1 MLGAHRAG
9 VKERRGASAPPA
21 NSRFALPAFKMCGYF
36 PTNGRT
42 FMDFAFNDEQLMIQD
57 VARRIA
63 QEKIAPSAEQ
73 FDRSGEFPLEN
84 IRLLG
89 ENGLMGIEVPAEY
102 GGAGMD
108 PVAYVLAM
116 VEIAAADAA
125 HSTIMS
131 VNNSLFCNGILTH
144 GTEQQKQH
152 YVRAIAEGREI
163 GAFALTEPQSGSD
176 ATAMRC
182 RAVKQA
188 DGTYLINGKKSWITS
203 GPVAKYFVLFAMTEP
218 DKGARGITAF
228 LVDGERA
235 GFHRGKTEP
244 KLGIRASATCE
255 IEFQDY
261 VAQPDEVLGDEGHGF
276 KIAMSVLDAGRIGIA
291 SQAIGIAR
299 AAYEATLA
307 YAKERTAFG
316 QPIGAFQMTQAKIAD
331 MKCKLDASL
340 LLTLRAAWL
349 KSQGKRFTT
358 EASVAKLTASEA
370 AMWITH
376 QAVQVHGGMGYSK
389 EMPLERYFRDAKITE
404 IYEGTSEIQRLVIAR
419 HETGLR

>member
-1 MLGAHRAG
+1 
-9 VKERRGASAPPA
+9 
-21 NSRFALPAFKMCGYF
+21 
-36 PTNGRT
+36 
-42 FMDFAFNDEQLMIQD
+42 MDFRFTEEQLLIQD

-63 QEKIAPSAEQ
+63 REIIAPSAER
-73 FDRSGEFPLEN
+73 FDKSGEFPLDN

-89 ENGLMGIEVPAEY
+89 QNGLMGIEVPAEY

-108 PVAYVLAM
+108 PIAYVLAM
-116 VEIAAADAA
+116 IEIAAADAA

-144 GTEQQKQH
+144 GTEAQKQQ
-152 YVRAIAEGREI
+152 YVREIAEGKEI

-182 RAVKQA
+182 RAVKQP
-188 DGTYLINGKKSWITS
+188 DGSFVINGKKSWITS
-203 GPVAKYFVLFAMTEP
+203 GPVARYFVLFAMSDP

-228 LVDGERA
+228 LIDGTRE

-255 IEFQDY
+255 IEFNQY
-261 VAQPDEVLGDEGHGF
+261 VARAEDVLGQEGQGF
-276 KIAMSVLDAGRIGIA
+276 KIAMGVLDAGRIGIA
-291 SQAIGIAR
+291 SQSIGIAR
-299 AAYEATLA
+299 AAYEATLE
-307 YAKERTAFG
+307 YVRERKAFG
-316 QPIGAFQMTQAKIAD
+316 QPIGSFQMTQAKIAD

-349 KSQGKRFTT
+349 KGQGQRFTT
-358 EASVAKLTASEA
+358 EAAVAKLTASEA
-370 AMWITH
+370 AMWIAH
-376 QAVQVHGGMGYSK
+376 QAVQIHGGMGYSK

-419 HETGLR
+419 QETGLR

>member
-1 MLGAHRAG
+1 
-9 VKERRGASAPPA
+9 
-21 NSRFALPAFKMCGYF
+21 
-36 PTNGRT
+36 
-42 FMDFAFNDEQLMIQD
+42 MDFRYTEEQLMIQD

-63 QEKIAPSAEQ
+63 HEKIAPSAEHH
-73 FDRSGEFPLEN
+73 DRTGEFPLEN
-84 IRLLG
+84 IRTLG
-89 ENGLMGIEVPAEY
+89 VNGLMGIEVPAEY

-108 PVAYVLAM
+108 PVSYVLAM

-125 HSTIMS
+125 HSTIVS
-131 VNNSLFCNGILTH
+131 VNNSLFCNGILTF
-144 GTEQQKQH
+144 GTEAQKQK
-152 YVRAIAEGREI
+152 YVRAIADGSEI

-182 RAVKQA
+182 RAVKQD
-188 DGTYLINGKKSWITS
+188 DGSFVVNGKKSWITS
-203 GPVAKYFVLFAMTEP
+203 GPVAKYIVLFAMTDP
-218 DKGARGITAF
+218 DKHARGVTAF
-228 LVDGERA
+228 LVDTTKP

-261 VAQPDEVLGDEGHGF
+261 VCAPEDVLGEEGHGF

-299 AAYEATLA
+299 AAYEATLD
-307 YAKERTAFG
+307 YARERKAFG

-349 KSQGKRFTT
+349 KGQGKRFTT
-358 EASVAKLTASEA
+358 EAAVAKLTASEA

-376 QAVQVHGGMGYSK
+376 QALQIHGGMGYSK
-389 EMPLERYFRDAKITE
+389 EMPIERYFRDAKITE

>member
-1 MLGAHRAG
+1 
-9 VKERRGASAPPA
+9 
-21 NSRFALPAFKMCGYF
+21 
-36 PTNGRT
+36 
-42 FMDFAFNDEQLMIQD
+42 MDFSFTEEQLMLQD

-63 QEKIAPSAEQ
+63 QDVIAPSAEK
-73 FDRSGEFPLEN
+73 FDHSGEFPLDN

-108 PVAYVLAM
+108 AVGYALAM
-116 VEIAAADAA
+116 IEIAAGDAA

-131 VNNSLFCNGILTH
+131 VNNSLFCTGILKN
-144 GTEQQKQH
+144 GNEAQKQL
-152 YVRAIAEGREI
+152 YVRAVAEGREI

-176 ATAMRC
+176 ASAMRC
-182 RAVKQA
+182 RAVRQD
-188 DGTYLINGKKSWITS
+188 DGSYVINGKKSWITS
-203 GPVAKYFVLFAMTEP
+203 GPVARYIILFAVTDPEQ
-218 DKGARGITAF
+218 GSRGITAF
-228 LVDGERA
+228 MVDTSRD

-261 VAQPDEVLGDEGHGF
+261 VARPEDVVGAEGQGF

-291 SQAIGIAR
+291 SQAVGIAR
-299 AAYEATLA
+299 AAYEKTIE
-307 YAKERTAFG
+307 YVKERKAFG
-316 QPIGAFQMTQAKIAD
+316 APIGTFQMTQAKIAD
-331 MKCKLDASL
+331 MKCKLDAAM

-349 KSQGKRFTT
+349 KGQGKPFSA
-358 EASVAKLTASEA
+358 EAAIAKLTASEA

-376 QAVQVHGGMGYSK
+376 QAVQIHGGMGYSK

-419 HETGLR
+419 SETGLR

>member
-1 MLGAHRAG
+1 
-9 VKERRGASAPPA
+9 
-21 NSRFALPAFKMCGYF
+21 
-36 PTNGRT
+36 
-42 FMDFAFNDEQLMIQD
+42 MDFGYTDEQLMIQD

-63 QEKIAPSAEQ
+63 QEKIAPSAEH
-73 FDRSGEFPLEN
+73 FDKTGEFPLEN

-89 ENGLMGIEVPAEY
+89 ENGLMGIEVPDEY

-108 PVAYVLAM
+108 PISYVLAM
-116 VEIAAADAA
+116 IEVAAGDGA

-131 VNNSLFCNGILTH
+131 VNNSLYCTGLLKFGS
-144 GTEQQKQH
+144 EEQKQT
-152 YVRAIAEGREI
+152 YVRAIADGSQI

-182 RAVKQA
+182 RAVRQA
-188 DGTYLINGKKSWITS
+188 DGSFVINGKKSWITS
-203 GPVAKYFVLFAMTEP
+203 GPVAKYIVLFAMTDP

-228 LVDGERA
+228 IVDTDRA

-255 IEFQDY
+255 IEFADY
-261 VAQPDEVLGDEGHGF
+261 VAQPAEVIGEEGQGF
-276 KIAMSVLDAGRIGIA
+276 KIAMGVLDAGRIGIA

-299 AAYEATLA
+299 AAYEKTVE
-307 YAKERTAFG
+307 YVKERKAFG
-316 QPIGAFQMTQAKIAD
+316 APIGTFQMTQAKIAD

-349 KSQGKRFTT
+349 KGQGKPFSS
-358 EASVAKLTASEA
+358 EAAIAKLTASEA

-376 QAVQVHGGMGYSK
+376 QAVQIHGGMGYSK

-419 HETGLR
+419 AETGLR

>member
-1 MLGAHRAG
+1 
-9 VKERRGASAPPA
+9 
-21 NSRFALPAFKMCGYF
+21 
-36 PTNGRT
+36 
-42 FMDFAFNDEQLMIQD
+42 MDFGFTDEQLAIQD
-57 VARRIA
+57 VARRIGR
-63 QEKIAPSAEQ
+63 EVIAPSAEH
-73 FDRSGEFPLEN
+73 FDRTGEFPLDN

-108 PVAYVLAM
+108 PISYVLAM
-116 VEIAAADAA
+116 IEIAAADAA

-131 VNNSLFCNGILTH
+131 VNNSLFCNGILTF
-144 GTEQQKQH
+144 GTEAQKQL

-182 RAVKQA
+182 KATRQP
-188 DGTYLINGKKSWITS
+188 DGAYLINGKKSWITS

-218 DKGARGITAF
+218 ERGARGITAF
-228 LVDGERA
+228 LVDGTRA

-255 IEFQDY
+255 IEFTDY
-261 VAQPDEVLGDEGHGF
+261 RAEAKEVLGDEGHGF
-276 KIAMSVLDAGRIGIA
+276 KIAMGVLDAGRIGIA
-291 SQAIGIAR
+291 SQAVGLSR
-299 AAYEATLA
+299 AAYEATIS
-307 YAKERTAFG
+307 YVKERHAFG
-316 QPIGAFQMTQAKIAD
+316 QPIGSFQMTQSKIAD
-331 MKCKLDASL
+331 MKCKYDASL
-340 LLTLRAAWL
+340 ILTLRAAWA
-349 KSQGKRFTT
+349 KDRAQQVQGRFTT
-358 EASVAKLTASEA
+358 EAAVAKLTASEA

-376 QAVQVHGGMGYSK
+376 QAVQIHGGMGYSK

>member
-1 MLGAHRAG
+1 
-9 VKERRGASAPPA
+9 
-21 NSRFALPAFKMCGYF
+21 
-36 PTNGRT
+36 
-42 FMDFAFNDEQLMIQD
+42 MDFSFSDEQLMLQD

-63 QEKIAPSAEQ
+63 QEKIAPSAEH
-73 FDRSGEFPLEN
+73 FDRTGDFPLDN

-108 PVAYVLAM
+108 PIAYVLAM
-116 VEIAAADAA
+116 IEVAAADAA

-144 GTEQQKQH
+144 GTEAQKQQ
-152 YVRAIAEGREI
+152 YVRQIAEGKEI

-182 RAVKQA
+182 RAVRQE
-188 DGTYLINGKKSWITS
+188 DGSFVINGKKSWITS
-203 GPVAKYFVLFAMTEP
+203 GPVARYLVLFAMTDAE
-218 DKGARGITAF
+218 KGARGITAF
-228 LVDGERA
+228 MIDADRP

-255 IEFQDY
+255 IEFTDY
-261 VAQPDEVLGDEGHGF
+261 VARAEDVLGDEGHGF
-276 KIAMSVLDAGRIGIA
+276 KIAMGVLDAGRIGIA

-299 AAYEATLA
+299 AAYDATLT
-307 YAKERTAFG
+307 YVRERKAFG

-331 MKCKLDASL
+331 MKCKLEASM

-349 KSQGKRFTT
+349 KGQGRRFTT
-358 EASVAKLTASEA
+358 EAAIAKLTASEA
-370 AMWITH
+370 AMWIAH
-376 QAVQVHGGMGYSK
+376 QAVQIHGGMGYSK

-419 HETGLR
+419 QETGLR